1 MSWADYTRAK
11 HFGNGIY
18 LPYSD
23 LIADIAFNLDNLL
36 SLNPNLARNII
47 PIPNRDIILVKGN
60 TISLLVLSSIAYRHL
75 PLFQTHEWNDFFN
88 IDEDMFV
95 QNHPSV
101 AQESLVLE
109 ANNLHET
116 LSEKYSVINP
126 LLIMFPSVFQPSK
139 DSIEEKVRSNITYKI
154 AESILNLETQNYEE
168 KQRMEKNTEVFLSH
182 KSTDKLLVRE
192 IARTLTAIGYSP
204 WLDEDKMKAGANLE
218 RSILNGFENSCAAVF
233 FITPNF
239 EDQGYL
245 ATEIDY
251 AIAEKRDKG
260 DQFVIITLLIPG
272 DKGNYGK
279 VPKLLKSYV
288 WKEIQPIEVIR
299 TIVEALPISLN
310 NPNWKEVF

>member
-36 SLNPNLARNII
+36 SSNPNLARNIT

-60 TISLLVLSSIAYRHL
+60 KISLLVLSSIAYRHL
-75 PLFQTHEWNDFFN
+75 PLFQTHEWNNFLN

-101 AQESLVLE
+101 TQDSLVLE
-109 ANNLHET
+109 ANNLHEM
-116 LSEKYSVINP
+116 LSKKYSVINP
-126 LLIMFPSVFQPSK
+126 LLIMFPSVFQLSK

-233 FITPNF
+233 
-239 EDQGYL
+239 L
-245 ATEIDY
+245 
-251 AIAEKRDKG
+251 
-260 DQFVIITLLIPG
+260 
-272 DKGNYGK
+272 
-279 VPKLLKSYV
+279 
-288 WKEIQPIEVIR
+288 
-299 TIVEALPISLN
+299 
-310 NPNWKEVF
+310 

>member
-36 SLNPNLARNII
+36 SSNPNLARNITA
-47 PIPNRDIILVKGN
+47 IPNRDIILVKGN
-60 TISLLVLSSIAYRHL
+60 KISLLVLSSIAYRHL
-75 PLFQTHEWNDFFN
+75 PLFQTHEWNDFLN

-101 AQESLVLE
+101 TQDSLVLE
-109 ANNLHET
+109 ANNLHEM
-116 LSEKYSVINP
+116 LSKKYSVINP

-218 RSILNGFENSCAAVF
+218 RSILNGFENSCSAVF

-260 DQFVIITLLIPG
+260 DQFVIITLLIPD
-272 DKGNYGK
+272 DKGNYGE

-299 TIVEALPISLN
+299 TIVEALPIRLN
-310 NPNWKEVF
+310 NPNWKEIF